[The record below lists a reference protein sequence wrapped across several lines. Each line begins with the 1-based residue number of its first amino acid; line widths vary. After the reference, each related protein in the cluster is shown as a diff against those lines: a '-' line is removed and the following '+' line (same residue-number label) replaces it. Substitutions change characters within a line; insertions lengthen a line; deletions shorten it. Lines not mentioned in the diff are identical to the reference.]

1 MEVQT
6 MIQKMADNME
16 KVLIGKRGAIE
27 LVLTA
32 LLAGGHV
39 LIEDVPG
46 VGKTSLANALAKT
59 IACGFTRI
67 QFTPD
72 TLPSDVTGVSVY
84 NMQSGKFEYAK
95 GAVMNHIILA
105 DEINRTSPKTQAS
118 LLESMEEGQVTVDGT
133 TYPLP
138 QPFLVIATQNPVDY
152 LGTYNLPE
160 AQLDRFMLKLSIGYP
175 SNEDERIMLSK
186 YLNAEPLETLMPVTD
201 GETVLKLQ
209 KEVRAISVH
218 PDIMEYVVQIV
229 SGMRSHHAFSL
240 GACPRA
246 SIALAHAAQVTAAM
260 HGRDFVIPDDVKSMI
275 APVLY
280 HRLVLT
286 PEARLGHQTVKTVM
300 DEILKSIKVPVL

>member
-32 LLAGGHV
+32 LLVGGHV

-229 SGMRSHHAFSL
+229 SGTRTHHAFSL
-240 GACPRA
+240 GASPRA
-246 SIALAHAAQVTAAM
+246 SIALAHAAQATAAM

>member
-6 MIQKMADNME
+6 MMQKMADNME

-229 SGMRSHHAFSL
+229 SGTRTHHAFSL
-240 GACPRA
+240 GASPRA
-246 SIALAHAAQVTAAM
+246 SIALAHAAQATAAM

>member
-229 SGMRSHHAFSL
+229 SGTRTHHAFSL
-240 GACPRA
+240 GASPRA
-246 SIALAHAAQVTAAM
+246 SIALAHAAQATAAM

>member
-105 DEINRTSPKTQAS
+105 DEITRTSPKTQAS

-229 SGMRSHHAFSL
+229 SGTRSHHAFSL
-240 GACPRA
+240 GASPRA
-246 SIALAHAAQVTAAM
+246 SIALAHAAQATAAM

>member
-229 SGMRSHHAFSL
+229 SGTRSHHAFSL
-240 GACPRA
+240 GASPRA
-246 SIALAHAAQVTAAM
+246 SIALAHAAQATAAM